1 MPPIQLTLNI
11 TCIGIGTVGAVGA
24 AAPTKHFKGG
34 IAPTRFSQTYTRKQV
49 IEVQKLVGLLPMYCI
64 WVSFIGSEEPS
75 IKYYVRQSSSER
87 ILAQFLI
94 VSIRNRPSFFEQYK
108 YNINLLL
115 QLRLGTHYIFILFD
129 ACSMYIVEVEIKI
142 IVNKPS

>member
-1 MPPIQLTLNI
+1 MSEDTAAVHIAKFYKTTRRTVDSNMPPIQLTLNI

-75 IKYYVRQSSSER
+75 IKLLRSAELQRTNSSPIPYCQHSKSA
-87 ILAQFLI
+87 I
-94 VSIRNRPSFFEQYK
+94 FFRA
-108 YNINLLL
+108 I
-115 QLRLGTHYIFILFD
+115 
-129 ACSMYIVEVEIKI
+129 
-142 IVNKPS
+142 